1 MNNLQDVDL
10 TVMDAE
16 SWSETQEK
24 INQIKSIIE
33 EEWLSDDSEI
43 MTAFDEAVNE
53 SIKNN

>member
-1 MNNLQDVDL
+1 
-10 TVMDAE
+10 MDAE